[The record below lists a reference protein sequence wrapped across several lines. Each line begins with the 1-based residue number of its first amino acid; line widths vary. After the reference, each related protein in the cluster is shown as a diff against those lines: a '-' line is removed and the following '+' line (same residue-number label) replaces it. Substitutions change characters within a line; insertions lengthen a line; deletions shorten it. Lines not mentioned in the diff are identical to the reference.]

1 MDLLEI
7 LKTRFEEN
15 RHRHPELEWETVE
28 GRLRDRPDCRMVLQR
43 MEDTGGE
50 PDVIGTDDDGKI
62 LFGDCSRET
71 PSGRRSLC
79 YDDEALRKRKKNPP
93 SGSAVQQACEMGTE
107 LMDEA
112 LYRKLQM
119 LEEFDLRTSSWIRR
133 WAEHCSA
140 RSGTESSSCSTTA
153 RIPIIPCGDGEAY
166 CVYRTAVIRQDV
178 IY

>member
-15 RHRHPELEWETVE
+15 RHRHPELDWETVE

-93 SGSAVQQACEMGTE
+93 SGSAVQQAHEIPLPETADAGRIRPQDFQLDPDAGGCESVGRRTVLREAVRSRLRVPQRRGFLLFRAGMARRPAGIE
-107 LMDEA
+107 L
-112 LYRKLQM
+112 
-119 LEEFDLRTSSWIRR
+119 TI
-133 WAEHCSA
+133 
-140 RSGTESSSCSTTA
+140 SG
-153 RIPIIPCGDGEAY
+153 RM
-166 CVYRTAVIRQDV
+166 
-178 IY
+178 

>member
-1 MDLLEI
+1 MDLLDI
-7 LKTRFEEN
+7 LKLRFEEN
-15 RHRHPELEWETVE
+15 RHRPPELDWETVE
-28 GRLRDRPDCRMVLQR
+28 GRLRDRPECRTVLQR

-93 SGSAVQQACEMGTE
+93 SGSAVQQACEM
-107 LMDEA
+107 
-112 LYRKLQM
+112 
-119 LEEFDLRTSSWIRR
+119 
-133 WAEHCSA
+133 HCSA

-178 IY
+178 I